1 MRLAAHGRAGYL
13 AFMSHQF
20 FELFDLSRWAE
31 WFAQLDREFIFLLA
45 LPFVVAVIGLWA
57 SFLEKDRDDEEDGK

>member
-1 MRLAAHGRAGYL
+1 M
-13 AFMSHQF
+13 
-20 FELFDLSRWAE
+20 E
-31 WFAQLDREFIFLLA
+31 WFTQLDREFIFLLA